1 VPPTLFSTG
10 FTFLFEHPLQIVNP
24 VAQLLYQ
31 LPLSAYGLSRVVRTF
46 VLYCLVLVQYYP
58 DTAGFVLLMC
68 YLSSL
73 DALSDSIN
81 GKPKMAG
88 SLIYGYTVSGLTL
101 WTILSHTGDTRPLGQ
116 KPQAGIRHPRC
127 GSGLGEVPPSGIR

>member
-1 VPPTLFSTG
+1 MPPTLFSTG

-31 LPLSAYGLSRVVRTF
+31 LPLSAYGLSRVVWTF

-58 DTAGFVLLMC
+58 DAAGFVLLMC

-116 KPQAGIRHPRC
+116 KPQAGRRHPRC